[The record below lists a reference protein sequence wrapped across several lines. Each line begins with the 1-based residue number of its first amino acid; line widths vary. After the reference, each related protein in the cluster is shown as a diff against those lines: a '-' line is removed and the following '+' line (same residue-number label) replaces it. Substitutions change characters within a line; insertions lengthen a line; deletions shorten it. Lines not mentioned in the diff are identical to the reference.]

1 MENLYLILPNQ
12 NISSRLEKMIASFT
26 EAFDAYFVVQDPKDT
41 DDLQNKKLLW
51 AIEVGETGFD
61 ISMLRFM
68 SELRKID
75 PCAFS
80 GSVGAV
86 LIHSDTELGTKRFAQ
101 DIIFMANNMGCAF
114 IGQPLVEETGEM
126 KNFLTWQKTI
136 DLPLTEICLNM
147 CKKLAQRLKDYA
159 HKRIENPQIKVIYS
173 SPHKLSNTLTLWRMI
188 NAHLGDYDIEEIQIE
203 NGRISDCKGCSYTL
217 CRHYA
222 KKNTC
227 FYGGFMTENVLPA
240 IEKADSVIWL
250 CPNYNDSFS
259 ANIAATI
266 NRLTVL
272 CLMQCFH
279 DKTMFGVIV
288 SGNSGSDS
296 VAKQLIGALNINK
309 GFKLPPYAILSETAN
324 DPGAILK
331 VRDIEKKAGEYAK
344 NFIKELT

>member
-1 MENLYLILPNQ
+1 M
-12 NISSRLEKMIASFT
+12 ISSFAD
-26 EAFDAYFVVQDPKDT
+26 AFDACLVIRDLKDM
-41 DDLQNKKLLW
+41 DNLQNKKLLF
-51 AIEVGETGFD
+51 AIEVDTGFD
-61 ISMLRFM
+61 IEMLQFI
-68 SELRKID
+68 SDLRKIA
-75 PCAFS
+75 PYALQ

-114 IGQPLVEETGEM
+114 IGQPLVEATGEM

-136 DLPLTEICLNM
+136 DLPLEEICIDM
-147 CKKLAQRLKDYA
+147 CKKLGARLKEYV
-159 HKRIENPQIKVIYS
+159 HKRIETPKITAIYS
-173 SPHKLSNTLTLWRMI
+173 SPHKYSNTLNLWRLI
-188 NAHLGDYDIEEIQIE
+188 NAHLGSYDIEEIQIE

-227 FYGGFMTENVLPA
+227 FYGGFMTENVLPS

-272 CLMQCFH
+272 CKKQSFH
-279 DKTMFGVIV
+279 DKTMFGVVV

-309 GFKLPPYAILSETAN
+309 GFRLPPYAILSETAN

-331 VRDIEKKAGEYAK
+331 VKDIEKKAKAYAV
-344 NFIKELT
+344 NFINEMT